1 MVTKAELLFHA
12 SAIRRLLHDVMD
24 VAERNVLLMLVTLAM
39 FHVGK
44 PVPVNLDAPLNV
56 FASVSTLATFHL
68 LRSEFISPT
77 KLKVP

>member
-24 VAERNVLLMLVTLAM
+24 VAERKVLLMLVTLAM

-44 PVPVNLDAPLNV
+44 PAPANLDALVNV
-56 FASVSTLATFHL
+56 YDSVVTLATFHPF
-68 LRSEFISPT
+68 RSEFISPAP
-77 KLKVP
+77 LKV